1 MLYQLPS
8 GRTIELSIEQYLD
21 MTDEELTELDCLG
34 SSYTMEINNPFYG
47 SYTGKRNEVP
57 QKIHDE
63 HNLIDMPEAIKR
75 DDKYFH
81 NNDEK
86 E

>member
-8 GRTIELSIEQYLD
+8 GRTIEISIEQYLD
-21 MTDEELTELDCLG
+21 MTDEELRELDCL
-34 SSYTMEINNPFYG
+34 SSTHTMEINNPFFG
-47 SYTGKRNEVP
+47 SYTGKRQQS

-63 HNLIDMPEAIKR
+63 HNLIDMPEKIKR

-81 NNDEK
+81 NKDDD
-86 E
+86 